1 MHNIALV
8 AAQLQKQRAQDL
20 MEEARIE
27 RFLHEKKHRDANE
40 WLQRRLQRQR
50 NAH

>member
-27 RFLHEKKHRDANE
+27 RFLHEKKHREAKE
-40 WLQRRLQRQR
+40 WQQRRLQRQR
-50 NAH
+50 NAY

>member
-27 RFLHEKKHRDANE
+27 RFLYEKKHRDANE
-40 WLQRRLQRQR
+40 WLQRRLQRHR
-50 NAH
+50 NAR

>member
-1 MHNIALV
+1 MFDIALV

-27 RFLHEKKHRDANE
+27 RFLHEKKHRHANE
-40 WLQRRLQRQR
+40 WQRRRLNRRR
-50 NAH
+50 NAE

>member
-1 MHNIALV
+1 MHNFVHV
-8 AAQLQKQRAQDL
+8 AAQLHKQRAQDL

-40 WLQRRLQRQR
+40 WLQRRLQRRR
-50 NAH
+50 NGN

>member
-1 MHNIALV
+1 MFDIALV

-27 RFLHEKKHRDANE
+27 RFLQEKKHSHAND
-40 WLQRRLQRQR
+40 WLRRRLQRQR
-50 NAH
+50 YAN